1 MQDVNKKL
9 SNTGNV
15 IDFMLL
21 KRVMK
26 FARPYKFYFFVAA
39 ISAILLS
46 VLGPIRP
53 LLINYTIDN
62 CIVIANKEGLINI
75 TIILISILV
84 LEGIVQFFYIYL
96 SNWLGQHVIQDLRSR
111 IFRHI
116 LSLRMTYFDNMP
128 IGTLVTRTVS
138 DIETIADI
146 FSQGLLVIIAEFLKL
161 IVIII
166 LMIYTDW
173 RLTIIALL
181 TVPILLVATAWF
193 KKNIKRTFQDVRTQ
207 ISNLNTFVQEHIV
220 GMSIIQIFNR
230 EDAEYQKFF
239 NINIKH
245 RDANIRGI
253 FYYAVFFPVV
263 EVLSATSIGLIVWYG
278 SQGILDGK
286 DITVGE
292 LIAFILFI
300 HMMFRPIRQLADRF
314 NILQMGI
321 VGSDRVFKV
330 LDTNEKISD
339 NGISGIQDIK
349 GSIVFQNVNFSYKA
363 DEWVLKNLN
372 FEIEAGKM
380 LALVGGTGAGKT
392 SIVSVLN
399 RFYEID
405 SGNITIDKIN
415 INEISLNS
423 LRGNIALIQQ
433 EVFLFSDSILNNIT
447 LFDITI
453 SKERVIKAAKEI
465 GVDVFINSLPGN
477 YDHVVAERGVTLSSG
492 QRQLIAFLRVYVR
505 DPKILILDEATAS
518 IDTATEELLQSA
530 LEKLANDRTT
540 IVIAH
545 RLSTVS
551 DADKIYVMKKGRV
564 IEEGTHLELL
574 DSDGLYAQYCK
585 LQFEDGQK
593 LNSTFAVANE

>member
-1 MQDVNKKL
+1 
-9 SNTGNV
+9 
-15 IDFMLL
+15 
-21 KRVMK
+21 
-26 FARPYKFYFFVAA
+26 
-39 ISAILLS
+39 
-46 VLGPIRP
+46 
-53 LLINYTIDN
+53 
-62 CIVIANKEGLINI
+62 
-75 TIILISILV
+75 
-84 LEGIVQFFYIYL
+84 
-96 SNWLGQHVIQDLRSR
+96 
-111 IFRHI
+111 
-116 LSLRMTYFDNMP
+116 
-128 IGTLVTRTVS
+128 
-138 DIETIADI
+138 
-146 FSQGLLVIIAEFLKL
+146 
-161 IVIII
+161 
-166 LMIYTDW
+166 
-173 RLTIIALL
+173 
-181 TVPILLVATAWF
+181 
-193 KKNIKRTFQDVRTQ
+193 
-207 ISNLNTFVQEHIV
+207 
-220 GMSIIQIFNR
+220 
-230 EDAEYQKFF
+230 
-239 NINIKH
+239 
-245 RDANIRGI
+245 
-253 FYYAVFFPVV
+253 
-263 EVLSATSIGLIVWYG
+263 
-278 SQGILDGK
+278 
-286 DITVGE
+286 
-292 LIAFILFI
+292 
-300 HMMFRPIRQLADRF
+300 
-314 NILQMGI
+314 MGI

-545 RLSTVS
+545 RLSTIVN
-551 DADKIYVMKKGRV
+551 ADKILYLEAGR
-564 IEEGTHLELL
+564 ILESGTHYELL
-574 DSDGLYAQYCK
+574 NHKTNYAK
-585 LQFEDGQK
+585 MF
-593 LNSTFAVANE
+593 NSQSAINLD